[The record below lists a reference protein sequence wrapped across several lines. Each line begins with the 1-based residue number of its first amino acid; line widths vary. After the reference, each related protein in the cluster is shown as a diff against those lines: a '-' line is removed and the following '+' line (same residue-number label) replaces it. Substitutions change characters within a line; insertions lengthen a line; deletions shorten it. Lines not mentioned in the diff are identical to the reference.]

1 MGMSFAGCIIICQ
14 IEGCIVCSFSIS
26 FHHSSFLFRNRIT
39 VQRAPTPPPPITER
53 SGRMSKRTASHQ
65 ITKEADHSDRETSDT
80 EEGEGQKSTTEEI
93 QKRVILQPRRRRT
106 EGEQPP
112 LYTLP
117 CLQFTLPSF
126 LITVDSPSFLITV
139 YSPPFLIIVY

>member
-65 ITKEADHSDRETSDT
+65 ITKEADHSDRDASDT
-80 EEGEGQKSTTEEI
+80 EEGEGQKSTIEEI

-106 EGEQPP
+106 EGKYPHST
-112 LYTLP
+112 LSTLP
-117 CLQFTLPSF
+117 CSQVTLPSS
-126 LITVDSPSFLITV
+126 LITVYPPSFLITV
-139 YSPPFLIIVY
+139 Y